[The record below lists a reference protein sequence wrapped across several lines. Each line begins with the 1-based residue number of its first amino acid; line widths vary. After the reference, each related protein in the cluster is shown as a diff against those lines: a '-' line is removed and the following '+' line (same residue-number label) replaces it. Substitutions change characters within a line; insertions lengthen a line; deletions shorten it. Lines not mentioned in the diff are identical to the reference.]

1 MRIDRLELIR
11 YGKFTDRDVALPRA
25 EQDFHVVVGA
35 NEAGKSTLRAAL
47 SDLLYGFPKSPPHAF
62 LHPMSELRLG
72 AVLHQ
77 GDDTLHFHRTKGLK
91 QTVRGPDDQPL
102 PDGTLTPYLG
112 ASDRGFFEQMFG
124 LNHQRLIDGGHHI
137 LTAGSDIGQMLFESA
152 AGVASLGTVRDALQ
166 AEADKLWSPRKAKD
180 RAYYAALDDYEAAVA
195 ELKKLTVRTKDWA
208 DAEAQVVRLES
219 ELRAARA
226 SHATLT
232 ARRTALERIRR
243 VAPYLAD
250 LRKRREEMAALGDA
264 PDLPEDAARQL
275 AAAER
280 DTALAE
286 SQRKS
291 QLQIVAD
298 CDAALQGLSPDTQ
311 LIALHDDI
319 LALNEWR
326 LQYRAHAGDIL
337 RRQAEVDAQWA
348 TAAKAARQLG
358 WDAATEAELLQ
369 RVPALPL
376 RRSLDG
382 LMRERG
388 ARVQAVQA
396 ATQALDARQRE
407 RDRVRAQLDALP
419 QGDVPMALRAA
430 VQSAQQFGDTEATQ
444 RKYRLEVERLQ
455 ARADAAAAALG
466 AWRAPVET
474 LRAMSL
480 PRLDAVDALRQQQA
494 ADAAE
499 LRTLSTRLARLD
511 DDLRKQSGDVQR
523 YRDTWQPVSRDDV
536 LTARRVRDNAWARIS
551 SGEAV
556 LPLSAPDYE
565 TLVRD
570 ADDVADRRENTV
582 HHASELKRLQDDL
595 ARLTAE
601 REQAVAQQERLHA
614 ADAARRAAWSATIAG
629 HGLPGMAPEAVADW
643 AVARA
648 AAIEAADLLADVRRV
663 DASWD
668 AAVAA
673 ATRDLHAALEDAV
686 QRERPAVPQDAAQA
700 FAGQESQG
708 LALAPLPR
716 LLLEAGTYLQQVND
730 AQGQRRALQAQLAD
744 ATVAVDDLSR
754 AAASART
761 ALDAWQTAWQKAAS
775 GVGIAADADVAHAQ
789 ASLELVAEIDAALT
803 EMSKLRIGRIDT
815 MRADLAKFDAE
826 AQRLGTLAGLPV
838 ADRSAADIAIALQQQ
853 ATAAMEQQAEV
864 KRLTTVRHAAAKGMA
879 DAVARQDS
887 LAATLRP
894 WMTQAGATTHDE
906 LAAAIAR
913 SDRHRQLREAVAA
926 AEHRLADS
934 GDGLSLEA
942 LFAEVDG
949 SDPADVSTQ
958 LAQLTSEADTLMDSQ
973 NALSAQL
980 STAQAA
986 LNAMAGSDDAARA
999 EGRKQE
1005 SLARMT
1011 GAVERY
1017 LKVATAARLLK
1028 WSVDRYRETRQGP
1041 MLKRASD
1048 IFAGLTLGSF
1058 ELLAVDFD
1066 SEPLTL
1072 MGKRPGGSLVP
1083 VEGMSEGTRDQLYLA
1098 LRLAALHQH
1107 LQHALALPF
1116 VADDLFINYDDARSR
1131 AGLRALGDLSRH
1143 TQVVFLTH
1151 HDHLVPVIQDVL
1163 GKTVNVVAL

>member
-11 YGKFTDRDVALPRA
+11 YGKFTDREVALPRA
-25 EQDFHVVVGA
+25 ELDFHVVVGA

-91 QTVRGPDDQPL
+91 QTVRGPDDQSL
-102 PDGTLTPYLG
+102 PDGALTPYLG
-112 ASDRGFFEQMFG
+112 ASDRAFFEQMFG

-137 LTAGSDIGQMLFESA
+137 LTAGSDIGQLLFESA

-208 DAEAQVVRLES
+208 DAEAQVLRLEA
-219 ELRAARA
+219 ELQAARA
-226 SHATLT
+226 SHALLT
-232 ARRTALERIRR
+232 ARRGTLERIRR
-243 VAPYLAD
+243 VAPYVAD
-250 LRKRREEMAALGDA
+250 LRKRREDIAALGDV

-286 SQRKS
+286 SQRKN
-291 QLQIVAD
+291 QLQIVAE
-298 CDAALQGLSPDTQ
+298 CDEALRGLSPDAQ

-337 RRQAEVDAQWA
+337 RRQAEVDAHWA

-358 WDAATEAELLQ
+358 WDAGTEAELLR

-396 ATQALDARQRE
+396 AVQALDTRQRE

-419 QGDVPMALRAA
+419 QAEVPVALRAA
-430 VQSAQQFGDTEATQ
+430 VQAAQQLGDTDATQ
-444 RKYRLEVERLQ
+444 RKYRLERERLQ
-455 ARADAAAAALG
+455 ARADAAVAALG

-480 PRLDAVDALRQQQA
+480 PRPDAVDALRQQQA

-499 LRTLSTRLARLD
+499 LRGLEARLARLGD
-511 DDLRKQSGDVQR
+511 ELRRQSGDAQR

-536 LTARRVRDNAWARIS
+536 LAARRQRDAAWGRIA
-551 SGEAV
+551 SGESV
-556 LPLSAPDYE
+556 LPLSAPNYE
-565 TLVRD
+565 ALVHD

-582 HHASELKRLQDDL
+582 HHASELKRLQDDV
-595 ARLTAE
+595 ARLALE
-601 REQAVAQQERLHA
+601 RDQVMAQQERLRA
-614 ADAARRAAWSATIAG
+614 ADTARRADWSATIAA
-629 HGLPGMAPEAVADW
+629 HGLPGMAPEAVAEW
-643 AVARA
+643 SAARV
-648 AAIEAADLLADVRRV
+648 AAIDSADALDDARRV
-663 DASWD
+663 ESSWD
-668 AAVAA
+668 DAVAA
-673 ATRDLHAALEDAV
+673 ATQELHAALQNAGV
-686 QRERPAVPQDAAQA
+686 QDAASLRPA
-700 FAGQESQG
+700 TAS
-708 LALAPLPR
+708 LPR
-716 LLLEAGTYLQQVND
+716 LLLEATARIQQVND
-730 AQGQRRALQAQLAD
+730 AQGQRRALEAQWSE
-744 ATVAVDDLSR
+744 ATVAVDDLARAVEAAR
-754 AAASART
+754 AA
-761 ALDAWQTAWQKAAS
+761 LTAWEAAWKQAAS
-775 GVGIAADADVAHAQ
+775 GVGIAADADLAHAQ
-789 ASLELVAEIDAALT
+789 ASLELVAEIDAALS

-815 MRADLAKFDAE
+815 MRADLARFDAE
-826 AQRLGTLAGLPV
+826 AQRLGALAGLPA
-838 ADRSAADIAIALQQQ
+838 ADRSAADIALVLQQQ
-853 ATAAMEQQAEV
+853 ATAAVKQQADVE
-864 KRLTTVRHAAAKGMA
+864 RLTAARMAAVKGVA
-879 DAVARQDS
+879 DAVARQES

-894 WMTQAGATTHDE
+894 WMTLAGATTHDE
-906 LAAAIAR
+906 LATAIAR
-913 SDRHRQLREAVAA
+913 SDRQRQLRDAVAA

-934 GDGLSLEA
+934 GDGLALEA
-942 LFAEVDG
+942 LFAEVDA

-958 LAQLTSEADTLMDSQ
+958 LAQLTSDGEALMDSQ

-980 STAQAA
+980 STARAV
-986 LNAMAGSDDAARA
+986 LNAMAGSNDAARA

-1058 ELLAVDFD
+1058 ELLTVDFD
-1066 SEPLTL
+1066 SEPLAL
-1072 MGKRPGGSLVP
+1072 MGKRPGGAVVP

-1131 AGLRALGDLSRH
+1131 AGLQALGDLSRH

>member
-1 MRIDRLELIR
+1 MRIDQLELIR
-11 YGKFTDRDVALPRA
+11 YGKFTDRKVALPRG

-180 RAYYAALDDYEAAVA
+180 RPYYAALDDYEAAVA

-208 DAEAQVVRLES
+208 DAQAQVVRLEAD
-219 ELRAARA
+219 LRAARA
-226 SHATLT
+226 SHAALT
-232 ARRTALERIRR
+232 ARRTGLERIRR
-243 VAPYLAD
+243 VAPYVAD
-250 LRKRREEMAALGDA
+250 LRKRREDMAALGETPEL
-264 PDLPEDAARQL
+264 PDDAARRL
-275 AAAER
+275 AEAER
-280 DTALAE
+280 ELALAE
-286 SQRKS
+286 SQRKT
-291 QLQIVAD
+291 QLQIVAE
-298 CDAALQGLSPDTQ
+298 CDAALQGLSPDAR
-311 LIALHDDI
+311 LIALHEDI

-337 RRQAEVDAQWA
+337 RRQAEVDAQWLMA
-348 TAAKAARQLG
+348 SNAARQLG
-358 WDAATEAELLQ
+358 WGAASEAEL
-369 RVPALPL
+369 RERMPPLPL
-376 RRSLDG
+376 RRSLDD
-382 LMRERG
+382 LMRKRG

-396 ATQALDARQRE
+396 AAQALEVRQRE
-407 RDRVRAQLDALP
+407 RDRVRRQLDALP
-419 QGDVPMALRAA
+419 QGEVPLALRAA
-430 VQSAQQFGDTEATQ
+430 VQAAQQLGDTDATQ
-444 RKYRLEVERLQ
+444 RKHRLDVQRLE
-455 ARADAAAAALG
+455 ARADATAAALG
-466 AWRAPVET
+466 AWRAPADT

-480 PRLDAVDALRQQQA
+480 PRLDAVDALRQHQA

-499 LRTLSTRLARLD
+499 RRALDTRLARLD
-511 DDLRKQSGDVQR
+511 DELRKQSDDADR
-523 YRDTWQPVSRDDV
+523 YRDTWQPVSRDEV
-536 LTARRVRDNAWARIS
+536 LAARNRRDDAWARIA

-556 LPLSAPDYE
+556 LPLSAPDYDA
-565 TLVRD
+565 LVRD
-570 ADDVADRRENTV
+570 ADSVADRREATIQE
-582 HHASELKRLQDDL
+582 ASELRRRQEEL

-601 REQAVAQQERLHA
+601 REQMVAQQERLHA
-614 ADAARRAAWSATIAG
+614 ADAARRADWSATIAA

-643 AVARA
+643 MAARA
-648 AAIEAADLLADVRRV
+648 AAIAAADLLADARREA
-663 DASWD
+663 ASWD

-673 ATRDLHAALEDAV
+673 ATQDLHAALQDEP
-686 QRERPAVPQDAAQA
+686 ERPVRDERSPSRKTVPQRTAPTM
-700 FAGQESQG
+700 
-708 LALAPLPR
+708 APLPR
-716 LLLEAGTYLQQVND
+716 LLLEASARIQQVSD
-730 AQGQRRALQAQLAD
+730 AHGQRRALDTQWTD
-744 ATVAVDDLSR
+744 ATVAVDDL
-754 AAASART
+754 AR
-761 ALDAWQTAWQKAAS
+761 ALDAAQVALNEWEAAWRQAAS
-775 GVGIAADADVAHAQ
+775 GVGIAADADLAHAQ
-789 ASLELVAEIDAALT
+789 ASLELVADIDAALT
-803 EMSKLRIGRIDT
+803 EMSKLRIGRIET

-826 AQRLGTLAGLPV
+826 AQRLGALAGLPL
-838 ADRSAADIAIALQQQ
+838 ADQGAADIAIALQQQ

-864 KRLTTVRHAAAKGMA
+864 KRLTTARSAAAKGVA
-879 DAVARQDS
+879 DAIARQDALS
-887 LAATLRP
+887 ATLRP

-913 SDRHRQLREAVAA
+913 SDRHRQLREALAA
-926 AEHRLADS
+926 AEQRLAES
-934 GDGLSLEA
+934 GDGLGPDA
-942 LFAEVDG
+942 LFAEVDA
-949 SDPADVSTQ
+949 SDPAGLS
-958 LAQLTSEADTLMDSQ
+958 AQLSALTVEADALMDSQ
-973 NALSAQL
+973 NLLSAQL
-980 STAQAA
+980 ASAQAA

-1005 SLARMT
+1005 SVSRMT

-1048 IFAGLTLGSF
+1048 IFCGLTLGSF

-1151 HDHLVPVIQDVL
+1151 HDHLVPVIQEVL
-1163 GKTVNVVAL
+1163 GKAVNVVAL

>member
-11 YGKFTDRDVALPRA
+11 YGKFTDREVALPRA

-77 GDDTLHFHRTKGLK
+77 GGDTLHFHRTKGIK

-112 ASDRGFFEQMFG
+112 ASDRAFFEQMFG

-208 DAEAQVVRLES
+208 DAEGQGVRLEAD
-219 ELRAARA
+219 LRAARA
-226 SHATLT
+226 SQAALT

-243 VAPYLAD
+243 VAPYVAD
-250 LRKRREEMAALGDA
+250 LRKRRDDMAVLGSP

-280 DTALAE
+280 DMALAE

-298 CDAALQGLSPDTQ
+298 CDAALQGLSPDAR

-348 TAAKAARQLG
+348 TAAKAARELG

-396 ATQALDARQRE
+396 ATQALDTRQRE
-407 RDRVRAQLDALP
+407 RDRVRTQLDALP
-419 QGDVPMALRAA
+419 QGDVPLALRAA
-430 VQSAQQFGDTEATQ
+430 VQAAQQLGDTDATQ

-455 ARADAAAAALG
+455 ARADAAGAALG

-474 LRAMSL
+474 LRGMSL

-499 LRTLSTRLARLD
+499 LRALDTRLARLD

-536 LTARRVRDNAWARIS
+536 LAARRRRDDAWARIT
-551 SGEAV
+551 SGESV

-565 TLVRD
+565 TLLRE

-582 HHASELKRLQDDL
+582 HHASELKRLEDDL

-601 REQAVAQQERLHA
+601 RAQTTAQQERLRA
-614 ADAARRAAWSATIAG
+614 ADTARRADWAVTIAA
-629 HGLPGMAPEAVADW
+629 HGLPGMAPEGVADW
-643 AVARA
+643 MAART
-648 AAIEAADLLADVRRV
+648 AAIEAADVLDDARRV
-663 DASWD
+663 EASWD

-673 ATRDLHAALEDAV
+673 ATQDLNDALRDAGMQGGGTRGTGSQEAGRLD
-686 QRERPAVPQDAAQA
+686 RPD
-700 FAGQESQG
+700 S
-708 LALAPLPR
+708 LPR
-716 LLLEAGTYLQQVND
+716 LLLQATALIQQVND
-730 AQGQRRALQAQLAD
+730 AQGQRRALETQWSD
-744 ATVAVDDLSR
+744 ATVAVDDLAR
-754 AAASART
+754 AVAAAQA
-761 ALDAWQTAWQKAAS
+761 ALTAWEAAWKHAAS
-775 GVGIAADADVAHAQ
+775 GVGIAADADLAHAQ
-789 ASLELVAEIDAALT
+789 ASLELVAGIDAALT

-826 AQRLGTLAGLPV
+826 AQRLGGLAGLPM
-838 ADRSAADIAIALQQQ
+838 ADRSAADIAIALQHQ

-864 KRLTTVRHAAAKGMA
+864 RRLTSARMAAAKAVA
-879 DAVARQDS
+879 DAVARQDG

-894 WMTQAGATTHDE
+894 WMTQAGATTHEE

-913 SDRHRQLREAVAA
+913 SDRHRQLRDAVAA
-926 AEHRLADS
+926 AEHQLAES
-934 GDGLSLEA
+934 GDGLALDA

-949 SDPADVSTQ
+949 SDPADVSAQ
-958 LAQLTSEADTLMDSQ
+958 LAQLTTEADALMDTQ

-1151 HDHLVPVIQDVL
+1151 HDHLVPVIQEVL